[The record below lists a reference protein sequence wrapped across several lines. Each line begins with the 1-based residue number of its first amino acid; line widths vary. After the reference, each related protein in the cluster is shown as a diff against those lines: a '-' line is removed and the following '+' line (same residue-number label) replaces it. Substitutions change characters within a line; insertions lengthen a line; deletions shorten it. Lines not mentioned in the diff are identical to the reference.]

1 MLLRRRSRRWLT
13 KTRRRLDQ
21 ASLRSEEIVHI
32 RVTGRDDD
40 ERTQRSILTR
50 RACEEYGY
58 MYAGLV
64 AREGNAV
71 VLRFTLRTDVM
82 G

>member
-1 MLLRRRSRRWLT
+1 MLLRRRSRRWLA

-21 ASLRSEEIVHI
+21 ASLRSEDVVDI
-32 RVTGRDDD
+32 RVTGRDED
-40 ERTQRSILTR
+40 ERTKRSILTR

-64 AREGNAV
+64 ARDADGL
-71 VLRFTLRTDVM
+71 VLRFTLRTDVI

>member
-1 MLLRRRSRRWLT
+1 MLLRRRSRRWLA
-13 KTRRRLDQ
+13 KTRRRLDR
-21 ASLRSEEIVHI
+21 ASLRSEDVVHI

-40 ERTQRSILTR
+40 ERTRRSILTR

-71 VLRFTLRTDVM
+71 VLRFSLQTDVM
-82 G
+82 R